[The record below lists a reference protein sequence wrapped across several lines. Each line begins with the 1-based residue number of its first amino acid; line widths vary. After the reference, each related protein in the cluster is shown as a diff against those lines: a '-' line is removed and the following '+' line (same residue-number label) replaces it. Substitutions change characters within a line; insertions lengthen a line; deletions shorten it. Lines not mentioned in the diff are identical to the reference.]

1 VAFFAYRIFLKFLI
15 GNKTYIINLKLNTMI
30 HFSNLNPEIPYQFLK
45 EKYDEA
51 LNAGQRGI
59 EAISISS
66 YNKEIGEVDSRYVN
80 LKFISNDEFIFFSN
94 YDSPKASSFNSNNQ
108 IGALFYW
115 SCTNVQIRM
124 KAKIKK
130 TSNEYNHKYF
140 FNRAEKKN
148 ALAISSNQSKPIDS
162 YEKVEENYNKSLKN
176 DDLKKCPE
184 FWGGYSFTP
193 YYFEFWEGHESRI
206 NKRDAYEKRDG
217 SWKHLILQP

>member
-1 VAFFAYRIFLKFLI
+1 MIKF
-15 GNKTYIINLKLNTMI
+15 N
-30 HFSNLNPEIPYQFLK
+30 NLNQETPYQLLK

-94 YDSPKASSFNSNNQ
+94 YNSPKASSFNSSNQ
-108 IGALFYW
+108 IAALLYW
-115 SCTNVQIRM
+115 PIINTQIRM
-124 KAKIKK
+124 KAIIKR
-130 TSNEYNHKYF
+130 TSNEYNQKYF
-140 FNRAEKKN
+140 FDRSEEKN

-162 YEKVEENYNKSLKN
+162 YYQVKENYSKSLNN

-206 NKRDAYEKRDG
+206 NKREIFEKIDG
-217 SWKHLILQP
+217 VWKKSFLQP

>member
-1 VAFFAYRIFLKFLI
+1 MIKF
-15 GNKTYIINLKLNTMI
+15 N
-30 HFSNLNPEIPYQFLK
+30 NLNQEIPYLLLK

-51 LNAGQRGI
+51 FQADQKTI

-66 YNKEIGEVDSRYVN
+66 YNKEKDEVDSRYVN

-94 YDSPKASSFNSNNQ
+94 YKSSKAASFNSHSQ
-108 IGALFYW
+108 IAALLYW
-115 SCTNVQIRM
+115 PSINVQIRI

-130 TSNEYNHKYF
+130 TSNDYNQKYF
-140 FNRAEKKN
+140 FDRSEKKN

-162 YEKVEENYNKSLKN
+162 YKQVEENYNNSLKN

-193 YYFEFWEGHESRI
+193 FYFEFWEGHESRL
-206 NKRDAYEKRDG
+206 NKREVYKKIDDT
-217 SWKHLILQP
+217 WKHLVLQP

>member
-1 VAFFAYRIFLKFLI
+1 
-15 GNKTYIINLKLNTMI
+15 MI
-30 HFSNLNPEIPYQFLK
+30 QFNNLNQEIPYLLLK

-51 LNAGQRGI
+51 VDAGQKGI

-66 YNKEIGEVDSRYVN
+66 YNKEISEVDSRYVN

-94 YDSPKASSFNSNNQ
+94 YDSPKASSFNSHNQ
-108 IGALFYW
+108 IAALVYW
-115 SCTNVQIRM
+115 PSINTQIRM
-124 KAKIKK
+124 KATIKR
-130 TSNEYNHKYF
+130 TTDEFNQKYF
-140 FNRAEKKN
+140 YDRSEEKN

-162 YEKVEENYNKSLKN
+162 YSQVKENYNKSLKN

-193 YYFEFWEGHESRI
+193 YYFEFWEGHESRL
-206 NKRDAYEKRDG
+206 NKREAYEKSDD

>member
-1 VAFFAYRIFLKFLI
+1 MIQF
-15 GNKTYIINLKLNTMI
+15 NNL
-30 HFSNLNPEIPYQFLK
+30 SQEIPYQLLK

-66 YNKEIGEVDSRYVN
+66 YNKEINEVDSRYVN

-94 YDSPKASSFNSNNQ
+94 YDSPKASSFISHDQ
-108 IGALFYW
+108 IAVLVYW
-115 SCTNVQIRM
+115 PSINVQIRM
-124 KAKIKK
+124 KAKIRK
-130 TSNEYNHKYF
+130 TSNEFNQKYF
-140 FNRAEKKN
+140 VDRSEEKN

-162 YEKVEENYNKSLKN
+162 YSQVKENYNKSLKN

-193 YYFEFWEGHESRI
+193 YYFEFWEGHESRL
-206 NKRDAYEKRDG
+206 NKREAYEKSDD
-217 SWKHLILQP
+217 SWNHLILQP

>member
-1 VAFFAYRIFLKFLI
+1 
-15 GNKTYIINLKLNTMI
+15 MI
-30 HFSNLNPEIPYQFLK
+30 QFNNLNQETPYQLLK

-66 YNKEIGEVDSRYVN
+66 YNKEIAEVDSRYVN

-94 YDSPKASSFNSNNQ
+94 YNSPKASSFNSSNQ
-108 IGALFYW
+108 IAALVYW
-115 SCTNVQIRM
+115 PSINTQIRM
-124 KAKIKK
+124 KAIIKK
-130 TSNEYNHKYF
+130 TSNEYNQKYF
-140 FNRAEKKN
+140 FDRSEEKN

-162 YEKVEENYNKSLKN
+162 YYQVKENYSKSLNN

-206 NKRDAYEKRDG
+206 NKREVFEKIDG
-217 SWKHLILQP
+217 VWKKSFLQP